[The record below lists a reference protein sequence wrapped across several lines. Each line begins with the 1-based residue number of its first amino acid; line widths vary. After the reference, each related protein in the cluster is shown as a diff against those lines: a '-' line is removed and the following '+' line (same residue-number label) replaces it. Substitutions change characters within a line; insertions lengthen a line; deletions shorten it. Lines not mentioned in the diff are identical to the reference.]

1 MVFRHSEQNG
11 IVMPFCSL
19 YMLYKFL
26 PRRLCGLPTQ
36 KMDCLLQSLSV
47 VTLCIIPR
55 SAIGI
60 HAIYVPLHIYHHAV
74 IQHRI

>member
-1 MVFRHSEQNG
+1 MAKFSPSSICPTCGNKSKKNMSEKQNG

-36 KMDCLLQSLSV
+36 KRDCLSLPSHKDE
-47 VTLCIIPR
+47 L
-55 SAIGI
+55 
-60 HAIYVPLHIYHHAV
+60 
-74 IQHRI
+74 